1 MNEGRFK
8 SRLLTLQARFS
19 QALKGYELTHM
30 DLPLDGH
37 SSYDS
42 YDYENSVTFLKQLLE
57 YSLQSGE

>member
-19 QALKGYELTHM
+19 QALRGYQLTHL
-30 DLPLDGH
+30 DLPLDAH
-37 SSYDS
+37 SS

-57 YSLQSGE
+57 YTLQSSE